1 LLRERPRPFIY
12 AVLVHL
18 LLLAVLV
25 FSLDWEATVKPGAER
40 KKAPVQAVV
49 VDASK
54 LDAEVQRQKQLE
66 EKKQRDEQERLKRL
80 EQRAKEAQQKRQQ
93 EEKRI
98 ADLKRKQQEEDRRKK
113 EKAQKQAEAKKKAE
127 AEKKRKAELAA
138 KKKAEAEKKRK
149 AEAERKRKEEEKR
162 KAEAERKRQ
171 EEEKRK
177 AEAERKRQ
185 EEEKRKAEAERKRKQ
200 EEARRKAA
208 EQEMQARLAA
218 EQKRLAAQ
226 RQSAMQRMIN
236 EYVLYIQEKVQRS
249 WIRPPGSASEL
260 SCTVEVRLIPS
271 GEVID
276 AQIARSSGN
285 PAFDRSVE
293 SAVFKAS
300 PLPVPPDS
308 EVMEQFRLL
317 RFEFRPG

>member
-1 LLRERPRPFIY
+1 MRLLREKPRPFIY

-25 FSLDWEATVKPGAER
+25 FSLDWETNVKPAAER
-40 KKAPVQAVV
+40 NKAPVQAVV

-54 LDAEVQRQKQLE
+54 LDAEIERRKKLE
-66 EKKQRDEQERLKRL
+66 EQKLR
-80 EQRAKEAQQKRQQ
+80 EQRAREAEKKRL
-93 EEKRI
+93 
-98 ADLKRKQQEEDRRKK
+98 ADLKRKQEQEAKRKK
-113 EKAQKQAEAKKKAE
+113 AEAKRQAEAKKKAA

-138 KKKAEAEKKRK
+138 KKKAEEEKKRKAEAERKRKEEAKRKAEAERKRKEEAKRK

-162 KAEAERKRQ
+162 KAEAERKRK
-171 EEEKRK
+171 EEAKRK
-177 AEAERKRQ
+177 AEAER
-185 EEEKRKAEAERKRKQ
+185 
-200 EEARRKAA
+200 RRKAA
-208 EQEMQARLAA
+208 EQELQARLAA

-249 WIRPPGSASEL
+249 WIRPPGSSSAL
-260 SCTVEVRLIPS
+260 SCTVQVRLVPG
-271 GEVID
+271 GEVVD
-276 AQIARSSGN
+276 AQIVRSSGN

-293 SAVFKAS
+293 AAVFKAS
-300 PLPVPPDS
+300 PLPVPPDR
-308 EVMEQFRLL
+308 EVMEQFRSL

>member
-1 LLRERPRPFIY
+1 MRERPRPFFY
-12 AVLVHL
+12 AVLVHV

-54 LDAEVQRQKQLE
+54 LDAEIRRQKQQE
-66 EKKQRDEQERLKRL
+66 EEQQREEQEKLKRL
-80 EQRAKEAQQKRQQ
+80 ERQAREAEQKRKQ
-93 EEKRI
+93 EEQRI
-98 ADLKRKQQEEDRRKK
+98 ADLKRKQEEELRRKK
-113 EKAQKQAEAKKKAE
+113 REAKKQAEARKKAE

-138 KKKAEAEKKRK
+138 KKKAEQEKQRK

-162 KAEAERKRQ
+162 KAEAERKR
-171 EEEKRK
+171 K
-177 AEAERKRQ
+177 

-218 EQKRLAAQ
+218 EQERMAAQ
-226 RQSAMQRMIN
+226 RQSAIQRMIN

-276 AQIARSSGN
+276 AQIVRSSGN
-285 PAFDRSVE
+285 SAFDRSVE

-308 EVMEQFRLL
+308 EVMEQFRSL
-317 RFEFRPG
+317 RFQFKPG